1 MQVSITLDGSAPLK
15 TWAFNSGVVRV
26 GRDVACEV
34 HLPEEEYGVVSRNHV
49 TLTLMNDKVRFAD
62 LGSANGVWHNGQ
74 NKRSGEL
81 QDRDVL
87 QLGPAG
93 PKLSFRITT
102 PPLASSTLQRSTS
115 IGREPST
122 VLASFGPTEQV
133 TELAQPDGTVLA
145 GQMPA
150 SAAMPK
156 FGLAITPPPQKTER
170 ASNPPK
176 ETKTNADVSSDL
188 IAGFERKVKA
198 LYTLSLVLVGLV
210 AVLLGLAFYESA
222 QIEKNRQQ
230 LLEIEAQADD
240 QLQKMAPELKGRL
253 DTFDKQVNSVDA
265 KMQAAQDQFEQRL
278 KTEIP
283 ALMDAYIARKTKE
296 VETKGLKGLD
306 H

>member
-1 MQVSITLDGSAPLK
+1 MQVLISLAGGTK
-15 TWAFNSGVVRV
+15 TWSFTSGVVRV

-34 HLPEEEYGVVSRNHV
+34 HLPEEDYSMVSRNHV
-49 TLTLMNDKVRFAD
+49 TLTLLGDKVRFAD
-62 LGSANGVWHNGQ
+62 LGSANGILHNGQ
-74 NKRSGEL
+74 AQRSGEL

-87 QLGPAG
+87 QLGPSG

-102 PPLASSTLQRSTS
+102 PAPTGAVTQRPTF
-115 IGREPST
+115 IGKEQST
-122 VLASFGPTEQV
+122 VLASPAVREGPA

-150 SAAMPK
+150 NAAMPK
-156 FGLAITPPPQKTER
+156 FGLAMTPPPEKPAAVAKPHNDTPVH
-170 ASNPPK
+170 AGVS
-176 ETKTNADVSSDL
+176 ADIL
-188 IAGFERKVKA
+188 AGMEKKLKA
-198 LYTLSLVLVGLV
+198 LYTLTLALLGLIAVLV
-210 AVLLGLAFYESA
+210 GLAFYESA

-240 QLQKMAPELKGRL
+240 QLQKMAPQLKNRL
-253 DTFDKQVNSVDA
+253 DSFDKQVNSVDS

-283 ALMDAYIARKTKE
+283 SLMDAYIAQKTKDI
-296 VETKGLKGLD
+296 ETKGLKGLP